1 MIGEI
6 WTYAATKSS
15 GGTPKVR
22 PILIIGNDANNQ
34 LQYVDIH
41 YVIVSSSS
49 DCGVYDVKIEQN
61 VATSIGLQ
69 RESVIKTTKIFTGAK
84 SKLGSKIAELPP
96 DKKEEFITK
105 YRSYQED
112 MMTKFF
118 SET

>member
-6 WTYAATKSS
+6 WTYAATKPSD
-15 GGTPKVR
+15 GTPKVR

-41 YVIVSSSS
+41 YVIVSSS

-84 SKLGSKIAELPP
+84 SKLDSKIAELPP

>member
-96 DKKEEFITK
+96 DKKEKFITK
-105 YRSYQED
+105 YRIYQED